1 MCSSITLHIY
11 IFRNNI
17 ITLKLKMQNKSKYT
31 RNEIVLNLAKS
42 LPNQKN
48 LQRDSATRAIAEN
61 IATIFNEPTFQ
72 SRVIRVI
79 LIKRILLKISL
90 ILTFKLDTLQNWVS
104 VSMAEAQPRLVGTE
118 AFVTTVTRQFKLW
131 MNNALSV
138 RRQKMKRQSISK

>member
-1 MCSSITLHIY
+1 M
-11 IFRNNI
+11 
-17 ITLKLKMQNKSKYT
+17 
-31 RNEIVLNLAKS
+31 LNLAKS

-48 LQRDSATRAIAEN
+48 LQRDSASRAIAEN
-61 IATIFNEPTFQ
+61 IASIASIFNEPTFQ

-131 MNNALSV
+131 MDNALSV
-138 RRQKMKRQSISK
+138 RRQKMRRQSISK

>member
-1 MCSSITLHIY
+1 ML
-11 IFRNNI
+11 
-17 ITLKLKMQNKSKYT
+17 NKSKYT
-31 RNEIVLNLAKS
+31 KNEIVLNLAKS

-131 MNNALSV
+131 MDNALSV
-138 RRQKMKRQSISK
+138 RRQKMRRQSISK

>member
-1 MCSSITLHIY
+1 ML
-11 IFRNNI
+11 
-17 ITLKLKMQNKSKYT
+17 NKSKYT
-31 RNEIVLNLAKS
+31 KNEIVLNLAKS

-90 ILTFKLDTLQNWVS
+90 ILTFKLDTLQY
-104 VSMAEAQPRLVGTE
+104 
-118 AFVTTVTRQFKLW
+118 
-131 MNNALSV
+131 
-138 RRQKMKRQSISK
+138 

>member
-11 IFRNNI
+11 IFQNNI

-104 VSMAEAQPRLVGTE
+104 VSMAEAQPSLVGTE

-131 MNNALSV
+131 MDNALSV
-138 RRQKMKRQSISK
+138 RRQKMRRQSISK

>member
-1 MCSSITLHIY
+1 ML
-11 IFRNNI
+11 
-17 ITLKLKMQNKSKYT
+17 NKSKYT
-31 RNEIVLNLAKS
+31 RSEIVFNLAKS

-72 SRVIRVI
+72 SKVIRVI
-79 LIKRILLKISL
+79 LIMRILLKISL

-131 MNNALSV
+131 MDNALSV
-138 RRQKMKRQSISK
+138 RRQKMRRQSISK

>member
-1 MCSSITLHIY
+1 ML
-11 IFRNNI
+11 
-17 ITLKLKMQNKSKYT
+17 NKSKYT

-131 MNNALSV
+131 MDNALSV
-138 RRQKMKRQSISK
+138 RRQKMRRQSISK